1 MQPPFPN
8 IRLVDKSRWYRR
20 FENNGWR
27 PVATQVLQSF
37 DHISH
42 ESGTRTVSWHYSRLV
57 RRQDEARRRREKK
70 LAWLRNLYSR
80 GAAEAACDVIDEDG
94 DSDIVDSGDDLESGE
109 DLVAWSE
116 SLNFDSYMKDWLGLG
131 TCGWGELVES

>member
-1 MQPPFPN
+1 MTCSSSTF
-8 IRLVDKSRWYRR
+8 S
-20 FENNGWR
+20 
-27 PVATQVLQSF
+27 PVLLEAEDDVLLLLL
-37 DHISH
+37 H
-42 ESGTRTVSWHYSRLV
+42 LL
-57 RRQDEARRRREKK
+57 REKK

-116 SLNFDSYMKDWLGLG
+116 SLNFDAYRKDWLGLG